1 MKIDDKLIEYLA
13 ELSRLELSDEEKEAR
28 KSDLN
33 DILAY
38 MDKLSELNTD
48 DAPEMTHPFEAANR
62 FREDIVTN
70 EDRRE
75 AILSNAPEAKGD
87 YFKVFKTVDE

>member
-13 ELSRLELSDEEKEAR
+13 ELSRLDLSDEEKEAR

-62 FREDIVTN
+62 FREDTVTN

-75 AILSNAPEAKGD
+75 AILSNAPETKGD
-87 YFKVFKTVDE
+87 YFKVFKTVEE